1 MSDRDDSAE
10 ILDDDAEMRCAA
22 AGSGSRALVESNL
35 IGVGGDPAARSRA
48 AYLAQRTSLADG
60 LGSNGPFTVHDI
72 YETQIA
78 SMHGVRVEAAERG
91 RVGMLWEIDERYG
104 QGTYWYYPLGDDLSV
119 AIFDL
124 QFNREVGF
132 TCQTP
137 DLFCFGSYGRNM
149 VPYFGITDD
158 PADRTLLGYAWK
170 SQPYGQV
177 TKADERLD
185 VTSICMLP
193 KGLQRLSLAC
203 HCDPLVLSR
212 AIASL
217 DGMQDVPGLNM
228 VFDEMKRARPSSI
241 TAPAYYEAKVTEA
254 AAMLLDWSL
263 ANARGAASAI
273 RAADRSALNLTRA
286 HIREHLDRAV
296 PSSELCQ
303 TGDFAAH
310 RLANPCSEAS
320 PRQPKERGWARTA
333 RQKERGRA
341 EARPPH
347 VQRQAVSPPRRRP
360 SRSCPSC
367 PARERR
373 CRSAS
378 RRPRPRSGAAGSLRS
393 RRPRPD
399 TGWRGCPRS

>member
-185 VTSICMLP
+185 VTSICC
-193 KGLQRLSLAC
+193 RRAC
-203 HCDPLVLSR
+203 
-212 AIASL
+212 
-217 DGMQDVPGLNM
+217 
-228 VFDEMKRARPSSI
+228 
-241 TAPAYYEAKVTEA
+241 
-254 AAMLLDWSL
+254 
-263 ANARGAASAI
+263 SA
-273 RAADRSALNLTRA
+273 
-286 HIREHLDRAV
+286 
-296 PSSELCQ
+296 
-303 TGDFAAH
+303 
-310 RLANPCSEAS
+310 
-320 PRQPKERGWARTA
+320 
-333 RQKERGRA
+333 
-341 EARPPH
+341 
-347 VQRQAVSPPRRRP
+347 
-360 SRSCPSC
+360 
-367 PARERR
+367 
-373 CRSAS
+373 
-378 RRPRPRSGAAGSLRS
+378 
-393 RRPRPD
+393 
-399 TGWRGCPRS
+399 

>member
-217 DGMQDVPGLNM
+217 DGMQNVPGLNM

-296 PSSELCQ
+296 PSSELCRIACMSASKLTRLFKQ
-303 TGDFAAH
+303 AEGMTPQEYARTLRMERACELLGDTDLSMAEIAARLGFA
-310 RLANPCSEAS
+310 RQGSFSEAF
-320 PRQPKERGWARTA
+320 KERFGATPQEFRALRAAR
-333 RQKERGRA
+333 
-341 EARPPH
+341 
-347 VQRQAVSPPRRRP
+347 
-360 SRSCPSC
+360 
-367 PARERR
+367 
-373 CRSAS
+373 RSA
-378 RRPRPRSGAAGSLRS
+378 R
-393 RRPRPD
+393 
-399 TGWRGCPRS
+399 

>member
-254 AAMLLDWSL
+254 AAMRHSSL
-263 ANARGAASAI
+263 EGTARSRCSRMWARVRLSALRSAARMALAAPRALASDQSSSIAAASV
-273 RAADRSALNLTRA
+273 T
-286 HIREHLDRAV
+286 
-296 PSSELCQ
+296 
-303 TGDFAAH
+303 FA
-310 RLANPCSEAS
+310 S
-320 PRQPKERGWARTA
+320 
-333 RQKERGRA
+333 
-341 EARPPH
+341 
-347 VQRQAVSPPRRRP
+347 
-360 SRSCPSC
+360 
-367 PARERR
+367 
-373 CRSAS
+373 
-378 RRPRPRSGAAGSLRS
+378 
-393 RRPRPD
+393 
-399 TGWRGCPRS
+399 